1 MHLGQKWGC
10 EVRQPARPLTKARAE
25 TAVSSERGALL
36 PLLHSIKSQPLSP
49 TLLHMT
55 LPIPCDSFMP
65 SFFTPAHTQLRHPCL
80 LTNGA
85 GRLHSRTASIV
96 VLCWA
101 FAAASP
107 SPKLVSK
114 EGQMQPALPPVLI
127 SSFPQAQGGTGH
139 RIPIYTAPQS
149 PPNLAKLLRRSGGR
163 RAAIQPPNSTLT

>member
-10 EVRQPARPLTKARAE
+10 EVYQPARPLTKARAE
-25 TAVSSERGALL
+25 AAVSSERGALL

-85 GRLHSRTASIV
+85 ERLHSRTASIV
-96 VLCWA
+96 VPCWA
-101 FAAASP
+101 FTAASP

-114 EGQMQPALPPVLI
+114 EGWMQPALPPQ
-127 SSFPQAQGGTGH
+127 SGSAAFPRLRVGQDTGF
-139 RIPIYTAPQS
+139 P
-149 PPNLAKLLRRSGGR
+149 
-163 RAAIQPPNSTLT
+163 STLHHSHPQILPSC